1 MASSGLRN
9 ASPKVPGMTETIM
22 PCFDRFPE
30 EGNMIGRLLAG
41 YGELEL
47 ELCRCVAVI
56 NGDLDAAIRAI
67 LRERGEQKRIGKA
80 DSLAKLAYVDAGLGS
95 YYCAAISDM
104 HWCRLIRNQY
114 AHCNWYDT
122 PAEGVCFF
130 DFRSSGHSEW
140 SDRIRDDEQAPH
152 RH

>member
-80 DSLAKLAYVDAGLGS
+80 DFSQSLHMSTLALG
-95 YYCAAISDM
+95 AIIVLPFPI
-104 HWCRLIRNQY
+104 CI
-114 AHCNWYDT
+114 
-122 PAEGVCFF
+122 GV
-130 DFRSSGHSEW
+130 G
-140 SDRIRDDEQAPH
+140 
-152 RH
+152 